1 MLNMLR
7 NLPQAEADPLWSV
20 INAFHVDNRP
30 EKMNLVIGV
39 YRDDAG
45 ATPTFAA
52 VKHAEQQLAERG
64 HCKAYKSLSGNQ
76 EFNRGISRFLLGE
89 DSPFLNN
96 HCTIQTVGA
105 TGALR
110 LLADFI
116 VQATPHCTVWN
127 TAPAYVNHHPLMS
140 SAGLKVRS
148 FAWQADQHGLDLDRV
163 LKDLADAKPGDVVL
177 LHGSCHNPTGID
189 PSLTQWHRL
198 AEFCRKK
205 QLLPLIDMA
214 YQGFGTGVNEDAAG
228 LRHLVEQLDTVLVAA
243 SCSKNMGLYC
253 ERTGAAMV
261 VTSETKLL
269 PNVQRNL
276 ERITRANYSMP
287 PEHGAAIAA
296 QLFADPQRW
305 LNELAT
311 IRQRIVNL
319 RQTLYAELKNLGASS
334 QFDCLAHQKGMFSLL
349 PLDPSQMQ
357 RLNQEFGIYG
367 LSNGRINIAGI
378 SSQQIPQLAKAL
390 HAMSCLN

>member
-7 NLPQAEADPLWSV
+7 KLPQAQADPLWSV
-20 INAFHVDNRP
+20 INAFHVDNRRH
-30 EKMNLVIGV
+30 KMNLVIGV
-39 YRDDAG
+39 YRDEAG

-52 VKHAEQQLAERG
+52 VKHAEQQLAEGG
-64 HCKAYKSLSGNQ
+64 HCKAYKCLSGNQ
-76 EFNRGISRFLLGE
+76 AFNWGISRLLLGE
-89 DSPFLNN
+89 DSPLLNN
-96 HCTIQTVGA
+96 YCTIQTVGA

-140 SAGLKVRS
+140 SAGLKVRN
-148 FAWQADQHGLDLDRV
+148 FAWQANQHGLDLDSA
-163 LKDLADAKPGDVVL
+163 LSDLTHAKPGDIVL
-177 LHGSCHNPTGID
+177 LHGSCHNPTGLD
-189 PSLTQWHRL
+189 PSLAQWQIL
-198 AEFCRKK
+198 TEFCRNK
-205 QLLPLIDMA
+205 QLVPLIDMA
-214 YQGFGTGVNEDAAG
+214 YQGFGVGVHEDAAG
-228 LRHLVEQLDTVLVAA
+228 LRYMVEQLDIVLIAA

-261 VTSETKLL
+261 VTSEAKLL

-296 QLFADPQRW
+296 QLFADPQHW
-305 LNELAT
+305 LSELEA
-311 IRQRIVNL
+311 IRQRIAGL
-319 RQTLYAELKNLGASS
+319 RQALLTELKNLGASS

-349 PLDPSQMQ
+349 PLNSTQMQ
-357 RLNQEFGIYG
+357 RLRQEFGIYG
-367 LSNGRINIAGI
+367 ISNGRINIAGT
-378 SSQQIPQLAKAL
+378 SSQKMPQLAKAL
-390 HAMSCLN
+390 YAVSCLN

>member
-1 MLNMLR
+1 MLNMLSK
-7 NLPQAEADPLWSV
+7 LPMVEADPLWGV
-20 INAFHVDNRP
+20 INAFHGDSRP
-30 EKMNLVIGV
+30 YKMNLVIGV

-45 ATPTFAA
+45 TTPTFEA
-52 VKHAEQQLAERG
+52 VKHAEQQLAEQG
-64 HCKAYKSLSGNQ
+64 HCKAYKNLSGNL
-76 EFNRGISRFLLGE
+76 EFNQGISRFLLGD
-89 DSPFLNN
+89 DSPLLNN

-140 SAGLKVRS
+140 SAGLLVRD
-148 FAWQADQHGLDLDRV
+148 FTWQANQHGLDLEKALD
-163 LKDLADAKPGDVVL
+163 DLAHAKPGDVVL

-189 PSLTQWHRL
+189 PNFSQWKAL
-198 AEFCRKK
+198 ADFCRTK
-205 QLLPLIDMA
+205 QLVPLIDMA
-214 YQGFGTGVNEDAAG
+214 YQGFGEGVNEDAAG
-228 LRHLVEQLDTVLVAA
+228 LRHMVEQVDTVLVAA

-261 VTSETKLL
+261 VTSESKLL

-296 QLFADPQRW
+296 QLFSEPQLW
-305 LNELAT
+305 LAELES
-311 IRQRIVNL
+311 IRQRIAGL
-319 RQTLYAELKNLGASS
+319 RHRLYSELTHLGASS
-334 QFDCLAHQKGMFSLL
+334 KFDCLVHQRGMFSLL
-349 PLDPSQMQ
+349 PLNSAQMQ
-357 RLNQEFGIYG
+357 RLHQEFGIYG
-367 LSNGRINIAGI
+367 TSNGRINIAGI
-378 SSQQIPQLAKAL
+378 SSQQIPQLAEAL
-390 HAMSCLN
+390 HTVSRLS